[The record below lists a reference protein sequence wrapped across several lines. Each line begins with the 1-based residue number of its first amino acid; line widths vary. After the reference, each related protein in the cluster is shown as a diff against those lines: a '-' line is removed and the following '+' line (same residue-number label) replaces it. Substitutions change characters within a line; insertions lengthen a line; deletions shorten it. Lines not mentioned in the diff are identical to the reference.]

1 MAFTNILIANRG
13 EIACRIVRTA
23 RDMGY
28 RTTAVFSDA
37 DADARH
43 VALADFAVR
52 IGPPEVRA
60 SYLNVD
66 AILEA
71 ARKAGADAIHPGY
84 GFLSENEAFAAAVE
98 KAGLVFIGPPPA
110 AIEAMGNKA
119 AAKRRMVEAEVPTV
133 PGYQGHDQSD
143 ARLTEE
149 AERIGFP
156 LMVKAAAGGG
166 GRGMRLVASMAEF
179 ARAMASARSEA
190 KNAFGSDELI
200 LERAVVGGR
209 HIEIQV
215 FADSHGNAV
224 HLGER
229 DCSAQRRHQKVIEE
243 APSPVVDSH
252 LRSRMGEAAVAAAK
266 AIGYRGAGTVEFM
279 LDADGRSFYFL
290 EMNTRLQVEHP
301 VTEMVTGFDLVEWQ
315 LRVAAG
321 ERLPITQDQLAMKG
335 HAIEARLYA
344 EDPFRNFLPQAG
356 DVVVWQPVERQGIRN
371 DHGLKPSG
379 TISPYYDPMIA
390 KVIAYGRDREE
401 ARRKLITALQ
411 DTVVLGTQ
419 TNKRFLVDLISH
431 PVFVGGKTTTT
442 FIGEAFG
449 PKNPAMKKPA
459 PSAETL
465 ALAAILFQHR
475 LGDGT
480 PSSANTRG
488 FRSTGLSTAPLRL
501 TIKDNH
507 HDVTVTPAADSRFDV
522 TVGEEKIAV
531 QVVDWGGLYLVA
543 EIDGLRRS
551 LAYAFKHA
559 ELHIEANGAALA
571 ITETLMA
578 PPEAKEG
585 EGDAELRA
593 PMNGKIVAVHA
604 APGDKVQKGQR
615 LIVLEAMKI
624 EHEITAG
631 RSGTL
636 ASVNVKPGEQVPTR
650 HLLATLAAEG

>member
-13 EIACRIVRTA
+13 EIACRVIRTA

-37 DADARH
+37 DAGARH

-52 IGPPEVRA
+52 IGPPEVRE
-60 SYLNVD
+60 SYLNIA
-66 AILEA
+66 AILA
-71 ARKAGADAIHPGY
+71 AAKKAGADAIHPGY
-84 GFLSENEAFAAAVE
+84 GFLSENEGFASACE
-98 KAGLVFIGPPPA
+98 QAGLVFIGPPPA

-149 AERIGFP
+149 AERVGFP

-166 GRGMRLVASMAEF
+166 GRGMRLVGAMPEF

-200 LERAVVGGR
+200 LERAVIGGR

-215 FADSHGNAV
+215 FADGHGNVV

-243 APSPVVDSH
+243 APSPAVDAH
-252 LRSRMGEAAVAAAK
+252 LRARMGEAAVAAAK
-266 AIGYRGAGTVEFM
+266 AIGYRGAGTVEFL
-279 LDADGRSFYFL
+279 LDADGHFYFL

-301 VTEMVTGFDLVEWQ
+301 VTEMITGFDLVEWQ

-321 ERLPITQDQLAMKG
+321 EKLPISQQDLTLTG

-356 DVVVWQPVERQGIRN
+356 DVVVWQPVDRHGIRN

-379 TISPYYDPMIA
+379 AISPYYDPMIA

-419 TNKRFLVDLISH
+419 TNKRFLTDLLSH
-431 PVFVGGKTTTT
+431 PVFAEGRTTTT

-449 PKNPAMKKPA
+449 PKNPAMKRPA
-459 PSAETL
+459 PTAETL
-465 ALAAILFQHR
+465 AIAAVLHQRR
-475 LGDGT
+475 LGRVT
-480 PSSANTRG
+480 PGSANTRAW
-488 FRSTGLSTAPLRL
+488 RSTGAPTTPLRL
-501 TIKDNH
+501 AIKDAAY
-507 HDVTVTPAADSRFDV
+507 DVTVTVSGEDHFTVS
-522 TVGEEKIAV
+522 VGEETIALE
-531 QVVDWGGLYLVA
+531 VVDWGGLRIVT
-543 EIDGLRRS
+543 EVEGLRRS
-551 LAYAFKHA
+551 MPYAFKGG
-559 ELHIEANGAALA
+559 ELHMEANGAALA
-571 ITETLMA
+571 IGETLMA
-578 PPEAKEG
+578 PPVAKEG

-631 RSGTL
+631 RAGTL

-650 HLLATLAAEG
+650 HLLATLAPEV